1 MGDKAGEGMMGTWMI
16 PALAVSLGL
25 TVVLEGTFGWM
36 LGVRNRWDMALVGL
50 VNVLTNPA
58 VVFLYYVNIIYAGW
72 NRILVTVL
80 LEMAAVAAEGL
91 CYRAAGRGIRHPWL
105 FSAGANLFSFM
116 MGTILAML
124 I

>member
-1 MGDKAGEGMMGTWMI
+1 
-16 PALAVSLGL
+16 
-25 TVVLEGTFGWM
+25 
-36 LGVRNRWDMALVGL
+36 MALVGL

-58 VVFLYYVNIIYAGW
+58 VVFLYYVNIIYVGW